1 MRRKHLRDAA
11 MLNLS
16 SAGEKAV
23 TLLRSSDFNQS
34 QLQFT
39 TRSER
44 VITQSQS
51 QRLSWDGGGANSR
64 RVKKGNR
71 SQGHRPELPLC
82 REDQICHEEQYIKSD
97 YDKGKNT
104 FQNYWKI
111 KLFFISCQDK
121 HLPLNQMCS
130 SSYHADVKNTV
141 TKLRMM
147 LLLLLTVSG
156 S

>member
-51 QRLSWDGGGANSR
+51 QRLSWDGGGANSQ

-82 REDQICHEEQYIKSD
+82 REDQIVHEEQYIKSD
-97 YDKGKNT
+97 YDKGKDT
-104 FQNYWKI
+104 YGRITGKLMCEKYSYQAQNDVAFAANSKWKLTI
-111 KLFFISCQDK
+111 
-121 HLPLNQMCS
+121 
-130 SSYHADVKNTV
+130 T
-141 TKLRMM
+141 
-147 LLLLLTVSG
+147 LLGKQIV
-156 S
+156 